1 MNSTIQNMFFDGI
14 YTTTVNRT
22 LTQNY
27 FLKNIPIKARSSG
40 GLLLENSQIYH
51 RNDSFEP
58 FLRFGKVWLKSESD
72 NLTTPGKHVL
82 KIMSSIK

>member
-27 FLKNIPIKARSSG
+27 FLKNIP
-40 GLLLENSQIYH
+40 
-51 RNDSFEP
+51 
-58 FLRFGKVWLKSESD
+58 FLRSFYGL
-72 NLTTPGKHVL
+72 NLISINGRMSVMRPFCAWIALFLSGVRRTGRVVL
-82 KIMSSIK
+82 GRPSS

>member
-27 FLKNIPIKARSSG
+27 FLKNIPFLRSFYGPNFHKRTQSV
-40 GLLLENSQIYH
+40 
-51 RNDSFEP
+51 SFEA
-58 FLRFGKVWLKSESD
+58 L
-72 NLTTPGKHVL
+72 
-82 KIMSSIK
+82 